1 MARDEWL
8 QREIDQLLLEVAKTK
23 NTDEVER
30 LFDCI
35 LTPREINDMAKRL
48 KIRDMLKSG
57 KSYLEIRDTLL
68 VSPNIVSR
76 ISNKIGYGFRRSNT
90 QAVRKIS
97 ESKLNIQKHRK
108 NPLKY
113 KGATPIH
120 RALG

>member
-1 MARDEWL
+1 MARDEWF
-8 QREIDQLLLEVAKTK
+8 QNEINELLKEVATTKTPA
-23 NTDEVER
+23 EVEE

-48 KIRDMLKSG
+48 KILKLLKEG

-76 ISNKIGYGFRRSNT
+76 ISNKIGYGFRRTNSREKTKNSKT
-90 QAVRKIS
+90 TTHPKKKI
-97 ESKLNIQKHRK
+97 
-108 NPLKY
+108 LKY

-120 RALG
+120 RILG